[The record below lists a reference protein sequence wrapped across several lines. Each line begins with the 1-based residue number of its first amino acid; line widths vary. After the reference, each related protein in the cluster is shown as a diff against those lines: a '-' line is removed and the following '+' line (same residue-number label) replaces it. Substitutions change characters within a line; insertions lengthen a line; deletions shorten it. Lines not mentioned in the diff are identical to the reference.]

1 MFPGVGTRRPDEHE
15 WNHSEDG
22 KKRLLDGKKRLL
34 DGKKRLLDGR
44 INPRTIMV
52 RGEHV
57 LKGRQVKQA
66 SIPRFKCTIPR
77 FRYKFLVFDTQFLV
91 LMQCR

>member
-15 WNHSEDG
+15 WNHSE
-22 KKRLLDGKKRLL
+22 DGKKRLL